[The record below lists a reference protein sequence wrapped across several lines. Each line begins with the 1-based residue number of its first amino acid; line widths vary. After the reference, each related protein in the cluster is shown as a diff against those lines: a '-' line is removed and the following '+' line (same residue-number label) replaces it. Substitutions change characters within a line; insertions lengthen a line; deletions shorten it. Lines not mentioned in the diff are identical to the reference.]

1 MEIFNVGEN
10 SGYEEI
16 VSMGPKWWTEYREMD
31 AVYRYQGWLMD
42 LKIHF
47 INRTIFNQFPG
58 LSDEE
63 TVKKLER
70 MFKFEPDPEETLDER
85 RRTVA
90 AYYSGTGKLS
100 FSAIKSIVR
109 SYTGS
114 DSDVWWDN
122 GELNVRIYC
131 ADEVPFSN
139 RRAYQII
146 ARRFPAHLTFW
157 IRNVL
162 CRFELHE
169 IVEVPEITYKTALT
183 WWNGCFDGNFL
194 FDGTH
199 KFNSEYPPY
208 FCSKNRALSTILEHF
223 SFSTVKYP
231 ITVTN
236 IERAQIRSVQR
247 AEFRFFDYCT
257 TFDGEHLFDGSTKFD
272 QEAAPLWDSQIY
284 RTSVENSE
292 DFGINMHTPALAAVF
307 EGKFNFDGTI
317 RFNSG
322 REEL

>member
-1 MEIFNVGEN
+1 MEIFNVSEN
-10 SGYEEI
+10 SGYEDI
-16 VSMGPKWWTEYREMD
+16 VSMGPRWWTEYREMD

-47 INRTIFNQFPG
+47 INRIIENQFPG

-63 TVKKLER
+63 TVKKFER
-70 MFKFEPDPEETLDER
+70 MFKFEPDPDETLDER

-131 ADEVPFSN
+131 TDEVPFSN

-146 ARRFPAHLTFW
+146 ARRFPAHLVFW

-162 CRFELHE
+162 CIFELNE
-169 IVEVPEITYKTALT
+169 SVEVPRITYQTTLA
-183 WWNGCFDGNFL
+183 WWKGCFDGSFL

-199 KFNSEYPPY
+199 KFNSGYPPY
-208 FCSKNRALSTILEHF
+208 FRSKNRILSTIQEHF
-223 SFSTVKYP
+223 LFPIVKYP
-231 ITVTN
+231 IVVIN
-236 IERAQIRSVQR
+236 AEKAQIRSIQR

-257 TFDGEHLFDGSTKFD
+257 TFDGEQLFDGSMRFD
-272 QEAAPLWDSQIY
+272 QAAPPLWDSQTY
-284 RTSVENSE
+284 RTSVENE
-292 DFGINMHTPALAAVF
+292 EYFNVNMYTPKLSAVF
-307 EGKFNFDGTI
+307 DGGFSFDGTI
-317 RFNSG
+317 KFNSG